1 MTDDFKY
8 WNIHRDNSIQL
19 PVVDLETK
27 KTPFSIQTSYEHD
40 VYNKTEQHYCISQ
53 DIFKN
58 KLHFFEE
65 DLGFQEGGGVVLI
78 DVNKDDNA
86 FGEAE

>member
-8 WNIHRDNSIQL
+8 WCIRRNNSIQL

-27 KTPFSIQTSYEHD
+27 KYSFSIQTSYEHD

-53 DIFKN
+53 DIFIN

-65 DLGFQEGGGVVLI
+65 DLGFQEGGGWFLLM
-78 DVNKDDNA
+78 
-86 FGEAE
+86 